1 MTDYDVTKQCG
12 QMWDKAATKQI
23 EKKNICIDPDTGG
36 PSDIKNVCDIIK
48 QILSGLVETEKMSQG
63 IADIIYQLCPDV
75 LQTCCGDINKLN
87 CDTISRTFN
96 SLVTNET
103 LLDMIQKKVDEM
115 LGFEKDVDIRNYQVC
130 DIVQIISSM
139 GIDIVGI
146 FMDKLGSKLADMNIN
161 LTKDDYE
168 GIIRCICPQ
177 YTDKKINCDKVVLL
191 VQHIISEP
199 AFQKLVKAPMVINS
213 PQDICNSLQKMVDD
227 GNDPVEMIYNYLLN
241 KPDPTPP
248 PIPPVNQCDSTNCPP
263 PDSCN
268 NNECIKFMPPID
280 PCEICKNAAPCF
292 TPEGCDNRYKNNGK
306 WSGDYINCEEK
317 GAGACAP
324 SCYPACIDPIP
335 PDTFNTCNTATKR
348 SKCDEKPNF
357 KIICM
362 ANCGSKGRDVDGK
375 WQWSDFY
382 EAKCNPGAAC
392 EACYPPGCGAV
403 NSKMRMRGLKSVN
416 YIPTKEKIFEAI
428 KCICP
433 NYTGPKPKPKPKS
446 VINKLNVGLLTVGG
460 SVLTIILYLI
470 LFFFVFRLL
479 SVGLKILIFVGL
491 MIVTILIVGMII
503 NKNPSCLFKTCS
515 GDDWKAI
522 TGTFKGEKTLGN
534 ITVNAQLKIDGKI
547 ITLEL
552 LNCDGDSCPFKTLP
566 EACKSAPVIKLG
578 DKTDNGY
585 NISGAC
591 IDEIKKGTVQNLWLV
606 QTGSNISI
614 KIMIKGFIVNIPL
627 TKIEPYAHCYN
638 GKMISN
644 SRMNSLSP
652 ISAGVF

>member
-1 MTDYDVTKQCG
+1 MTDYDVTKQCD
-12 QMWDKAATKQI
+12 QMWDKAATNNF
-23 EKKNICIDPDTGG
+23 EKKNFCTDTDTGG
-36 PSDIKNVCDIIK
+36 ASDIKIVCDSVK
-48 QILSGLVETEKMSQG
+48 ELLSGVVETGKISQG

-75 LQTCCGDINKLN
+75 LQTCCGDINKLS
-87 CDTISRTFN
+87 CDTINRIFN

-103 LLDMIQKKVDEM
+103 LLDMIQKQIDKILE
-115 LGFEKDVDIRNYQVC
+115 FEKDVNIRNYQVC

-241 KPDPTPP
+241 KPDPTP
-248 PIPPVNQCDSTNCPP
+248 T
-263 PDSCN
+263 
-268 NNECIKFMPPID
+268 PID
-280 PCEICKNAAPCF
+280 PCELCKNAAPCF

-306 WSGDYINCEEK
+306 WADKYIDCEEK

-348 SKCDEKPNF
+348 SKCDENPNF
-357 KIICM
+357 KIKCM

-375 WQWSDFY
+375 WQWSGFY